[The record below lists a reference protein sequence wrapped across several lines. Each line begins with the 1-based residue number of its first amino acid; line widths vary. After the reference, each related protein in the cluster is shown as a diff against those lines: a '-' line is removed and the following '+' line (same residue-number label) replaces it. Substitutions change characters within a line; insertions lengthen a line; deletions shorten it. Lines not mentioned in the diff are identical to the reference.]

1 MRLPPRTRPDSGF
14 PVLPAVDRLD
24 EVTGIGREAAIIAEI
39 GLLMSTFPTAA
50 HLVSW
55 AKLSPRTIQSG
66 AKNRSGKTGKGNHYA
81 FTGSWLGD
89 HMITKS
95 TPPDPRHFLDAAR
108 RIAPGSATRVLQA
121 GERLSMTSAATR

>member
-1 MRLPPRTRPDSGF
+1 LRLPPRTRPDSGF

-95 TPPDPRHFLDAAR
+95 TPPIPGTSSTQPGGSHPGPPPGCCR
-108 RIAPGSATRVLQA
+108 RENGSA
-121 GERLSMTSAATR
+121 